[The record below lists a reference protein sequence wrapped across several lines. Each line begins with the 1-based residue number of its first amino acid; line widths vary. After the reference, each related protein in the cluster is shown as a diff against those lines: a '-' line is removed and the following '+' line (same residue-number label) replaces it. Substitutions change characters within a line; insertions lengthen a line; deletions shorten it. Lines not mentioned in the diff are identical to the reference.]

1 MPYYIGAKQILE
13 RLAYKSPRM
22 ITKLIERDGLPVYKR
37 VGKTK
42 TGQRGAHRC
51 WCISESAVTAWELA
65 MGQRTVNQMR
75 TKRAAKEEQKRYTL
89 ASQGRSTVRE
99 LQAASQESA
108 QVVRCFEK

>member
-1 MPYYIGAKQILE
+1 MAVPYYIGAKAILE

-51 WCISESAVTAWELA
+51 WCISESAVTAWEIA
-65 MGQRTVNQMR
+65 MGQRFVNQL
-75 TKRAAKEEQKRYTL
+75 RAKKALKEETRKHALTL
-89 ASQGRSTVRE
+89 
-99 LQAASQESA
+99 
-108 QVVRCFEK
+108 